1 MQGIRVPDLAS
12 AHPRGLLQSFYI
24 LGNPE
29 AQKSPSLITD
39 LAGEQLEAL
48 CASTISVFSHMPHS
62 LFLLTHGSHT
72 NAITF
77 QKDIYNLRHPS
88 DQHFPVTFSPYQLA
102 AEFFH
107 VNVLTKIFLRLPS
120 VA

>member
-1 MQGIRVPDLAS
+1 MQGIRDPDLAS

-48 CASTISVFSHMPHS
+48 TSLCLDHFS
-62 LFLLTHGSHT
+62 LFPHASFSFFAHSW
-72 NAITF
+72 
-77 QKDIYNLRHPS
+77 QPHKRHNIS
-88 DQHFPVTFSPYQLA
+88 ERYLQSQAF
-102 AEFFH
+102 
-107 VNVLTKIFLRLPS
+107 K
-120 VA
+120 